1 MKEIINMLIY
11 GGLALYIL
19 GGIGIGLGLWTLIY
33 LIISR

>member
-33 LIISR
+33 LIINR

>member
-11 GGLALYIL
+11 GGLILYIL

>member
-11 GGLALYIL
+11 GGLILYIL
-19 GGIGIGLGLWTLIY
+19 GGIGIGVGLWTLIY